1 MKKQMW
7 IIASVV
13 VVIVIG
19 TYLFA
24 SNTGKE
30 EAGTAN
36 APNIR
41 KLVEDISTGKETPE
55 SASINAKQLIVTDQ
69 DKKTTTYDL
78 PENEF
83 FLSIAP
89 YVDQTHPCAIHSLTG
104 CQGEMS
110 NKEFSV
116 TIHDSQGNTFMK
128 DEVMKSGANGFM
140 DFWVPRDRTY
150 LIRIV
155 RDGKVAETQL
165 STYENDNTCIT
176 TMQLS

>member
-7 IIASVV
+7 IIASVA

-24 SNTGKE
+24 SNTGKD
-30 EAGTAN
+30 EAGTAS

-55 SASINAKQLIVTDQ
+55 SASITAKQLIVTDQ
-69 DKKTTTYDL
+69 DKHTTTYDL

-110 NKEFSV
+110 NEEFNV
-116 TIHDSQGNTFMK
+116 TIHDSEGNTLMK
-128 DEVMKSGANGFM
+128 DSMMKSGANGFM
-140 DFWVPRDRTY
+140 DLWVPRNRTY
-150 LIRIV
+150 LIRV
-155 RDGKVAETQL
+155 VHNGKVAETQL
-165 STYENDNTCIT
+165 STYDNDNTCIT

>member
-7 IIASVV
+7 IIASVA

-24 SNTGKE
+24 SNTGKD
-30 EAGTAN
+30 EADTAN

-41 KLVEDISTGKETPE
+41 KLVEDISTDKETPE

-110 NKEFSV
+110 NEEFNV
-116 TIHDSQGNTFMK
+116 TIHDSEGNTLMK
-128 DEVMKSGANGFM
+128 DSMMKSGANGFM
-140 DFWVPRDRTY
+140 DLWVPRDRTY
-150 LIRIV
+150 LIRV
-155 RDGKVAETQL
+155 VHDGKVAETQL
-165 STYENDNTCIT
+165 STYDNDDTCIT

>member
-24 SNTGKE
+24 HNTGKE
-30 EAGTAN
+30 DAGTAS

-69 DKKTTTYDL
+69 DKKTTAYDL
-78 PENEF
+78 PGNEF

-104 CQGEMS
+104 CQGEMVDE
-110 NKEFSV
+110 EFNV
-116 TIHDSQGNTFMK
+116 TIHDSEGNTLMK
-128 DEVMKSGANGFM
+128 DSMMKSGANGFM
-140 DFWVPRDRTY
+140 DLWVPRNRTY
-150 LIRIV
+150 LIRV
-155 RDGKVAETQL
+155 VHDGKVAETQL
-165 STYENDNTCIT
+165 STYDNDDTCIT